1 MREECKRLIVKC
13 KRLRTV
19 RCTFLD
25 MEPEGTRER
34 ILQAALRL
42 FAVRGFRA
50 TTVGDIEAEAGL
62 APRRGSLYRHF
73 ASKEAVFEACLE
85 RWIADVKGFPSTVEA
100 LLPLDDLR
108 SELTVIARGSLQIL
122 GRQRDLFRFLARDA
136 IDFPHLVARVHD
148 ELVAVGYR
156 QLSAWFRAQLKATD
170 TPPATVDALAAV
182 ALSSLA
188 HYRQD
193 EAIYGAPPGDVGESD
208 FVAAWVDTWHAA
220 IVACTAG

>member
-1 MREECKRLIVKC
+1 V
-13 KRLRTV
+13 
-19 RCTFLD
+19 
-25 MEPEGTRER
+25 EPEATRER
-34 ILQAALRL
+34 ILRSAMRL
-42 FAVRGFRA
+42 FAARGFRA

-62 APRRGSLYRHF
+62 VPRRGALYRHF

-85 RWIADVKGFPSTVEA
+85 RWIADVKGFPATIEA

-122 GRQRDLFRFLARDA
+122 GRQRDLFGFLARDA

-156 QLSAWFRAQLKATD
+156 QFSAWFRARLRATD
-170 TPPATVDALAAV
+170 AAPAESDALAAV

-193 EAIYGAPPGDVGESD
+193 EAIYGAPPGDVSELD
-208 FVAAWVDTWHAA
+208 FVDAWVETWHAA
-220 IVACTAG
+220 IVSRTGG

>member
-1 MREECKRLIVKC
+1 V
-13 KRLRTV
+13 
-19 RCTFLD
+19 
-25 MEPEGTRER
+25 EPEATRER
-34 ILQAALRL
+34 ILRSAMRL
-42 FAVRGFRA
+42 FAARGFRA

-62 APRRGSLYRHF
+62 VPRRGALYRHF
-73 ASKEAVFEACLE
+73 PSKEAVFEACLE
-85 RWIADVKGFPSTVEA
+85 RWIADVKGFPATIEA

-122 GRQRDLFRFLARDA
+122 ARQRDLFSFLARDA
-136 IDFPHLVARVHD
+136 IDFPQLVARVHD

-156 QLSAWFRAQLKATD
+156 QLSAWFRAKLRAVD
-170 TPPATVDALAAV
+170 AAPAETDALAAV

-208 FVAAWVDTWHAA
+208 FVDAWVETWHAA
-220 IVACTAG
+220 IVTRTGG

>member
-1 MREECKRLIVKC
+1 V
-13 KRLRTV
+13 
-19 RCTFLD
+19 
-25 MEPEGTRER
+25 EPEPDTTPER
-34 ILQAALRL
+34 ILQAAMGL
-42 FAVRGFRA
+42 FAARGFRA

-62 APRRGSLYRHF
+62 VPRRGSLYRHF

-108 SELTVIARGSLQIL
+108 SELTVIARGSLLIL

-136 IDFPHLVARVHD
+136 IDFPPLVARVHD

-156 QLSAWFRAQLKATD
+156 QLAAWFRAQLKTTT
-170 TPPATVDALAAV
+170 TPPAEADALAAV

-193 EAIYGAPPGDVGESD
+193 EAIYGAPPGDVGESG
-208 FVAAWVDTWHAA
+208 FVDAWVETWHAA
-220 IVACTAG
+220 IVARTSAAGARADAAAMSGPRPNPRSRKR

>member
-1 MREECKRLIVKC
+1 
-13 KRLRTV
+13 
-19 RCTFLD
+19 

-34 ILQAALRL
+34 ILHAAMRL
-42 FAVRGFRA
+42 FAARGFRA

-85 RWIADVKGFPSTVEA
+85 RWIADVKGFPTTVEA
-100 LLPLDDLR
+100 LLPLDDIR

-156 QLSAWFRAQLKATD
+156 QLSTWFRAQLKATD
-170 TPPATVDALAAV
+170 IPRAAADALAAV

-193 EAIYGAPPGDVGESD
+193 EAIYGAPPGDVSESD
-208 FVAAWVDTWHAA
+208 FVDAWVDTWHAA
-220 IVACTAG
+220 IVVAAGSGESERVGPVVTPS